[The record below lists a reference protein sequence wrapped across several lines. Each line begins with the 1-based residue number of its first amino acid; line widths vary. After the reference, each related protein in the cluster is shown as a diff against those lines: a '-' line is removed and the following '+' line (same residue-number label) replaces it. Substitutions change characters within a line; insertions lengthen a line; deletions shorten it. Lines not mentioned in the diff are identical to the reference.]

1 MELLYKALPVFW
13 WIAIW
18 ELTDFAV
25 NWLISNKKEWKI
37 VFYIGMLAIIG
48 GILYMDD
55 FALKYL

>member
-18 ELTDFAV
+18 ELTDFTV

-55 FALKYL
+55 FALNYL